1 MLTNAERGLYIT
13 ACALIYSAGGPIE
26 RQHLRSACSDHGNAF
41 NRQLKRLVNLGKLIE
56 NGSEIDNKR
65 CENELENARKRGEK
79 ARENGAKGGRPNGL
93 ENPKVSAAE
102 KLTINHQPSTTRTP
116 TGVLTSKPNGLD
128 LSGKAQ
134 VPSRD
139 VPATMTEIWN
149 EECGAIT
156 KARAPNETRKRNCI
170 RRWRD
175 DFGSDPEQWRAY
187 CRKVAASTFL
197 AGNSNSDRAWNAD
210 LDWVLKPDNLSHIME
225 GRYDNRLAN
234 GRGEGEAGSVG
245 SVKGPSGPAPRFE
258 ELFNDDGSR
267 KAGLPH

>member
-26 RQHLRSACSDHGNAF
+26 RQHLRSACSDHGNSF
-41 NRQLKRLVNLGKLIE
+41 NRQLQRLVTLGKLIE

-93 ENPKVSAAE
+93 ENPTVFAAE

-128 LSGKAQ
+128 LSGKAER
-134 VPSRD
+134 PSRD

-149 EECGAIT
+149 EECGTIT
-156 KARAPNETRKRNCI
+156 KARAPNLTRKGNCI

-175 DFGSDPEQWRAY
+175 EFGSDPEQWRAY
-187 CRKVAASTFL
+187 CRKIAASPL
-197 AGNSNSDRAWNAD
+197 LRGENERGWHVD

-225 GRYDNRLAN
+225 GRYENRLAN
-234 GRGEGEAGSVG
+234 GGGDTVWRDP
-245 SVKGPSGPAPRFE
+245 GPTGPPPQT
-258 ELFNDDGSR
+258 LFRDDG
-267 KAGLPH
+267 